1 MKTQRIPW
9 VLGAALLASCY
20 GYGAPDEVV
29 FGEAV
34 YTQEKPAY
42 DFKPLS
48 TYYLDPNIKIV
59 EDNTSNEVAMPD
71 TLKSTIDRN
80 MQTVYG
86 WASDQT
92 IGVGG
97 KPNANVRLKAFVL
110 KGTGAVYY
118 PGYWCDYW
126 VYYGCYY
133 DWYYAGSY
141 KFGTI
146 LLDMGDLTQPP
157 PTPGEPKPLDSLWV
171 GVVYGVATSPTY
183 DTQRILDGVNRAFS
197 QSPYLDTH

>member
-9 VLGAALLASCY
+9 VVAAALLASCY

-34 YTQEKPAY
+34 LTQPKPAY
-42 DFKPLS
+42 DFTPLT
-48 TYYLDPNIKIV
+48 TYYLDPKVKVVNDTTSEEVDIPGGLKGVI
-59 EDNTSNEVAMPD
+59 DN
-71 TLKSTIDRN
+71 N
-80 MQTVYG
+80 MVKYG
-86 WASDQT
+86 WAAVDT
-92 IGVGG
+92 IGAGG
-97 KPNANVRLKAFVL
+97 KPDADVRLKVFVL

-141 KFGTI
+141 KFGTVI
-146 LLDMGDLTQPP
+146 MDMGDLTQPVA
-157 PTPGEPKPLDSLWV
+157 EPLKSLWV
-171 GVVYGVATSPTY
+171 GAVYGVATGAAY
-183 DTQRILDGVNRAFS
+183 DTQRILDGVNRAFN
-197 QSPYLDTH
+197 QSPYLETGGAQAAQ